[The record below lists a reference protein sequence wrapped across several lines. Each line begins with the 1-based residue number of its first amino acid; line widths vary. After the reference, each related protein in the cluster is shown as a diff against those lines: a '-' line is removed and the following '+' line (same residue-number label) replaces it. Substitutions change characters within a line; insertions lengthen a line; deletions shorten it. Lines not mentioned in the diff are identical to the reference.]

1 MLLKNHLDI
10 CDNTLTENLN
20 PSEKD
25 FENYNILINNT
36 NFIKTKTSENVTL
49 LKNLN
54 VPFSFYDTEKT
65 INSNHFLI
73 LKHLKNED
81 ELNFWTYD
89 VFETL
94 MTNKMKQLST
104 KQGGK
109 IVFQKFLKLQISE
122 CGVNEN
128 YLLFCVVFE
137 KRIHLVNKN
146 LFSFSHFDV
155 SLKKSFHFN
164 QYSFLKIKKN
174 NLLLFLK
181 EVEKYKN

>member
-36 NFIKTKTSENVTL
+36 NFIKTKTSENVITL

-128 YLLFCVVFE
+128 YPGCCCKMAACSAFSPHMHNLIQQHRSMATHYALLAASSSRAAPELYAQFE
-137 KRIHLVNKN
+137 SK
-146 LFSFSHFDV
+146 
-155 SLKKSFHFN
+155 
-164 QYSFLKIKKN
+164 
-174 NLLLFLK
+174 
-181 EVEKYKN
+181 